1 MASTKEAYNNVEIS
15 ESDMETLEIGKQTTM
30 SEESPK
36 DEAQK
41 VEETDVKPTSEEK
54 PKEVTNPEGSDSDD
68 FEYQIEVDGKSYSVD
83 DVVQWKKDADNKSE
97 WSKSNTEKAQKIAG
111 VGKFLKK
118 FNEDTEFQEHLKG
131 YFKDEKEFD
140 SFGLKGN
147 DVVEPKT
154 EEKVVEQVDS
164 NPLEE
169 RLNRLE
175 KAENDRVVNQRT
187 EKLEEELSS
196 LEKQYPNILGTPEKV
211 MDFLEFS
218 EKNSARYRDANGII
232 KLSDVFREYSFDAM
246 QEELS
251 HYKKLDNNKQKND
264 GSVVNRSE
272 IGAKETVTPK
282 KFNSWNDIDPHDK
295 DFKQYFDE

>member
-1 MASTKEAYNNVEIS
+1 MANTKESYNNIEVTDEEIS
-15 ESDMETLEIGKQTTM
+15 SLEIGKQTTV
-30 SEESPK
+30 SETPK
-36 DEAQK
+36 DATDEVVESDVK
-41 VEETDVKPTSEEK
+41 STKEET
-54 PKEVTNPEGSDSDD
+54 PKAVTNPEGSDGD
-68 FEYQIEVDGKSYSVD
+68 FEYQLEVDGKSYSVD

-118 FNEDTEFQEHLKG
+118 FNDDEKFQEHLKG
-131 YFKDEKEFD
+131 YFEDEKEFD
-140 SFGLKGN
+140 SYGLRGN
-147 DVVEPKT
+147 DVIEPKT

-175 KAENDRVVNQRT
+175 DAENTRIVDQRT
-187 EKLEEELSS
+187 DNLEQELSS
-196 LEKQYPNILGTPEKV
+196 LEEQYPNILGTPEKV
-211 MDFLEFS
+211 MDFLDFS
-218 EKNSARYRDANGII
+218 ERNSARYRDTNGVI

-272 IGAKETVTPK
+272 IGAKETQTPK
-282 KFNSWNDIDPHDK
+282 VLKSWNDIDPNDK
-295 DFKQYFDE
+295 DFKEYFNE